1 MLSLLAQQA
10 ALVSPATSS
19 TRHAPLTASASVEL
33 PTGIALAVVDLDFTL
48 WHRPRFR
55 RGPPWSVTSDGVV
68 AADGTVLTLYPG
80 ARSALLSL
88 HAARVPVAVCSRT
101 HRPQWAL
108 EWLQMLRVSDDD
120 AEVALTARDVIG
132 GAPIVI
138 RDGSKRTHLRE
149 ICRRVDL
156 PLDRK
161 IVFCDDKLADCR
173 EAEEL
178 GVTAVHCEDG
188 LTVPLLLD
196 GARRAASDNDS

>member
-1 MLSLLAQQA
+1 MLSVVLQQPG
-10 ALVSPATSS
+10 LVSTVAAR
-19 TRHAPLTASASVEL
+19 TRHAPPVASASTEL
-33 PTGIALAVVDLDFTL
+33 PSGIALAVVDLDFTL

-55 RGPPWSVTSDGVV
+55 RGPPWSSSADGVV
-68 AADGTVLTLYPG
+68 AADGTALTLYPG
-80 ARSALLSL
+80 ARQALAAL
-88 HAARVPVAVCSRT
+88 HAANVPVAVCSRT

-108 EWLQMLRVSDDD
+108 EWLRMLRVSDDD
-120 AEVALTARDVIG
+120 AEEGLTASDVIG
-132 GAPIVI
+132 AAPIVI

-149 ICRRVDL
+149 ICHRAGL

-161 IVFCDDKLADCR
+161 IVFFDDKLADCR
-173 EAEEL
+173 EVEEL